1 MARVKRGTTKLKH
14 RKNVLAQTKG
24 MRGRIKSKERAAFEA
39 LSHAGNHAFNDRRKK
54 KGQFRRLWTVNLNAA
69 VRQYDLSYSAFI
81 NALKQKNIALDRKVL
96 ADMAENHPEAFS
108 RLVTEVKK

>member
-1 MARVKRGTTKLKH
+1 MARVKRGTTKVKH

-69 VRQYDLSYSAFI
+69 VRTHGMSYSAFI
-81 NALKQKNIALDRKVL
+81 HALKEKNIILDRKVL
-96 ADMAENHPEAFS
+96 ADMAENHPDSFARIVEQVA
-108 RLVTEVKK
+108 